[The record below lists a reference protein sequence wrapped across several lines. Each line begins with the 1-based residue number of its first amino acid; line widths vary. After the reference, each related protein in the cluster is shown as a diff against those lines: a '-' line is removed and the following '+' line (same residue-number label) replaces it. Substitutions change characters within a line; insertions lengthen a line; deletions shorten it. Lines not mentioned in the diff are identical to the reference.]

1 MGTPWPR
8 NSQGKHNQGQQ
19 PQTQTDPETIRKSK
33 IPNLPVWTHTHDL
46 VSSLFPSG
54 PCPLSPRAH
63 PDPPQF
69 TVLPGL
75 PSAAGGRLSSSAWRW
90 RPCVRISVLWHF
102 IPVNFLPSLLIT
114 DQLNHFSSLWTPL
127 SSLPRTLFSI
137 LA

>member
-54 PCPLSPRAH
+54 PCPPSPRAH

-75 PSAAGGRLSSSAWRW
+75 PSATGGRLSSSAWHW
-90 RPCVRISVLWHF
+90 RPCMVSPL
-102 IPVNFLPSLLIT
+102 PAAENFSSLALHPCKFPPITTDHWPTESFLQPLDPSLLST
-114 DQLNHFSSLWTPL
+114 
-127 SSLPRTLFSI
+127 
-137 LA
+137 